1 MEYGAWVGLL
11 TFIGMFVIL
20 MLGIPI
26 FICLFAA
33 AFVGSWLIGG
43 PIYTLQQ
50 FASGPYHITASYTF
64 AVVPLFVLMSVL
76 AANCG
81 IAESAYEAARK
92 WLGALRGGL
101 LMVTV
106 GAAGIFGAA
115 CGSSIATSAV
125 FAKTALPELK
135 KYKYDRSVSMGCIA
149 AGGSLDAL
157 IPPNVGT
164 IIVCILVD
172 ASIGKALV
180 AGVIPGIIYAVLLM
194 TTIQFIGIVKPTA
207 VPKIDITVSW
217 KERFSSL
224 SLVLP
229 VVFIVLLII
238 GGMYLG
244 IFPPTVGG
252 AMGSVGVL
260 IVAAIRR
267 TGIKAIGHS
276 FYEAILLNAQLFPLI
291 ISGFLFARFMALSG
305 LPKALLQIII
315 NAQFPPLLVMLIVII
330 FYLFIGCVLEFM
342 SMAVITLPI
351 VYPLLLGVGFD
362 PIATVIILV
371 FLSEIALLTPPIGMS
386 AFIVAGV
393 AEVSP
398 EVVFRGII
406 PFFFAALILLAALV
420 LFPEIATWLPDLFY
434 GRLSAL

>member
-1 MEYGAWVGLL
+1 MDYNAWVGLW
-11 TFIGMFVIL
+11 TFMGMFVFL
-20 MLGIPI
+20 MLGVPI
-26 FICLFAA
+26 FISLIAA

-50 FASGPYHITASYTF
+50 FASAPYHITSSYNF
-64 AVVPLFVLMSVL
+64 AVVPLFILMSVL
-76 AANCG
+76 AGNCG
-81 IAESAYEAARK
+81 IAQGAYDAARK
-92 WLGALRGGL
+92 WLGGLRGGL

-106 GAAGIFGAA
+106 GAAGMFGAA

-125 FAKTALPELK
+125 FAKMALPELK
-135 KYKYDRSVSMGCIA
+135 KYKYDQSLSMGCIA

-180 AGVIPGIIYAVLLM
+180 AGIIPGIIFAILLM
-194 TTIQFIGIVKPTA
+194 MTIQVLGFLKPTGI
-207 VPKIDITVSW
+207 PRIDISVSW
-217 KERFSSL
+217 KEKFTSL
-224 SLVLP
+224 ASVSP
-229 VVFIVLLII
+229 VIFIILLII
-238 GGMYLG
+238 GGMYFG
-244 IFPPTVGG
+244 VFPPTVGG

-260 IVAAIRR
+260 LIAVLRR
-267 TGIKAIGHS
+267 TGIKMIAHS
-276 FYEAILLNAQLFPLI
+276 FYEAVLLNTQLFPLL
-291 ISGFLFARFMALSG
+291 ISGFLFSRFMALSG
-305 LPKALLQIII
+305 LPKFILQVVIDA
-315 NAQFPPLLVMLIVII
+315 NFPPLMVMLIIII

-362 PIATVIILV
+362 PIATIIILV

-386 AFIVAGV
+386 AFMVAGV
-393 AEVSP
+393 AGVSP

-406 PFFFAALILLAALV
+406 PFFITCLV
-420 LFPEIATWLPDLFY
+420 LLGLMVFFPKMVTWLPNLFY
-434 GRLSAL
+434 GGISS

>member
-1 MEYGAWVGLL
+1 MDYGAWVGLL
-11 TFIGMFVIL
+11 TFIGMFVFL

-50 FASGPYHITASYTF
+50 FASAPYYISSSYTF
-64 AVVPLFVLMSVL
+64 AVVPLFLLMSVL

-81 IAESAYEAARK
+81 IAQSAYDAARK
-92 WLGALRGGL
+92 WLGGLRGGL

-106 GAAGIFGAA
+106 GAAGVFGAA

-125 FAKTALPELK
+125 FAKMALPELK

-180 AGVIPGIIYAVLLM
+180 AGVMPGIIYALLLII
-194 TTIQFIGIVKPTA
+194 TIQLIGIFKPA
-207 VPKIDITVSW
+207 AMPKIPVTVSW

-224 SLVLP
+224 TLVLP

-244 IFPPTVGG
+244 VFPPTVGG

-260 IVAAIRR
+260 LIAAFRR
-267 TGIKAIGHS
+267 TGIKVIAHS
-276 FYEAILLNAQLFPLI
+276 FYEAVLLNTQLFPLI

-305 LPKALLQIII
+305 LPKALLQLIID
-315 NAQFPPLLVMLIVII
+315 AHFPPLSVMLVVIL

-351 VYPLLLGVGFD
+351 VYPLLLGIGFD
-362 PIATVIILV
+362 PIATIIILV

-386 AFIVAGV
+386 SFIVASV
-393 AEVSP
+393 AGVSP
-398 EVVFRGII
+398 EVVFRGVL
-406 PFFFAALILLAALV
+406 PFFFTGLV
-420 LFPEIATWLPDLFY
+420 LLWLLVFFPEIATWLPNLFY
-434 GRLSAL
+434 GRVSF

>member
-11 TFIGMFVIL
+11 TFIGMFVVL

-50 FASGPYHITASYTF
+50 FASAPYHISSSYTF
-64 AVVPLFVLMSVL
+64 AVVPLFILMSVL
-76 AANCG
+76 AADCG
-81 IAESAYEAARK
+81 IAQSAYDTAHK
-92 WLGALRGGL
+92 WLGGLRGGL

-135 KYKYDRSVSMGCIA
+135 KYRYDRSVSMGCIA

-180 AGVIPGIIYAVLLM
+180 AGIIPGVVYAALLM
-194 TTIQFIGIVKPTA
+194 ITIQLIGLFKPTA
-207 VPKIDITVSW
+207 VPKIDISVSW

-224 SLVLP
+224 SLILP

-244 IFPPTVGG
+244 VFPPTVGG

-267 TGIKAIGHS
+267 TGIKVIGHS
-276 FYEAILLNAQLFPLI
+276 FYEAVLLNTQLFPLI

-305 LPKALLQIII
+305 LPKALLQLIID
-315 NAQFPPLLVMLIVII
+315 AQIPPLAVMLVVII
-330 FYLFIGCVLEFM
+330 FYLIIGCVLEFM

-371 FLSEIALLTPPIGMS
+371 FLSEIALITPPIGMS
-386 AFIVAGV
+386 AFVVAGV
-393 AEVSP
+393 ADVPP
-398 EVVFRGII
+398 EVVFRGIL
-406 PFFFAALILLAALV
+406 PFFFTGLV
-420 LFPEIATWLPDLFY
+420 LLWVLVFFPAIAIWLPNLFY
-434 GRLSAL
+434 GRVSF

>member
-11 TFIGMFVIL
+11 TFIGMFVVL

-50 FASGPYHITASYTF
+50 FASAPYHISSSYTF
-64 AVVPLFVLMSVL
+64 AVVPLFILMSVL
-76 AANCG
+76 AADCG
-81 IAESAYEAARK
+81 IAQSAYDTARK
-92 WLGALRGGL
+92 WLGGLRGGL

-135 KYKYDRSVSMGCIA
+135 KYRYDRSVSMGCIA

-180 AGVIPGIIYAVLLM
+180 AGIIPGVVYAVLLM
-194 TTIQFIGIVKPTA
+194 MTIQLIGLFKPTA
-207 VPKIDITVSW
+207 VPKIDISVSW

-224 SLVLP
+224 SLILP

-244 IFPPTVGG
+244 VFPPTVGG

-267 TGIKAIGHS
+267 TGIKVIGHS
-276 FYEAILLNAQLFPLI
+276 FYEAVLLNTQLFPLI

-305 LPKALLQIII
+305 LPKALLQLIID
-315 NAQFPPLLVMLIVII
+315 AQIPPLAVMLVVII
-330 FYLFIGCVLEFM
+330 FYLIIGCVLEFM

-351 VYPLLLGVGFD
+351 VYPLLIGVGFD

-371 FLSEIALLTPPIGMS
+371 FLSEIALITPPIGMS
-386 AFIVAGV
+386 AFVVAGV
-393 AEVSP
+393 ADVPP
-398 EVVFRGII
+398 EVVFRGIL
-406 PFFFAALILLAALV
+406 PFFFTGLV
-420 LFPEIATWLPDLFY
+420 LLWVLVFFPAIAIWLPNLFY
-434 GRLSAL
+434 RRVSF

>member
-11 TFIGMFVIL
+11 TFIGMFVVL

-50 FASGPYHITASYTF
+50 FASAPYHITSSYTF
-64 AVVPLFVLMSVL
+64 AVVPLFILMSVL

-81 IAESAYEAARK
+81 VAQNAYDAARK
-92 WLGALRGGL
+92 WLGGLRGGL

-125 FAKTALPELK
+125 FAKMALPELK
-135 KYKYDRSVSMGCIA
+135 KYRYDRSVSMGCIA

-164 IIVCILVD
+164 IIICILVD

-180 AGVIPGIIYAVLLM
+180 AGVIPGIIYALLLIA
-194 TTIQFIGIVKPTA
+194 TIQLIGFLKPTA
-207 VPKIDITVSW
+207 VPKIDIAVSW

-224 SLVLP
+224 VLIVP
-229 VVFIVLLII
+229 VLFIVLLII

-244 IFPPTVGG
+244 VFPPTVGG

-260 IVAAIRR
+260 LIAVIRR
-267 TGIKAIGHS
+267 TGIKEIAHS
-276 FYEAILLNAQLFPLI
+276 FYEAVLLNTQLFPLL

-315 NAQFPPLLVMLIVII
+315 DAQFPPLLVMLIVII

-362 PIATVIILV
+362 PIATIIILV

-393 AEVSP
+393 AGVSP
-398 EVVFRGII
+398 EVVFRGIL
-406 PFFFAALILLAALV
+406 PFFFTGIALLVALV
-420 LFPEIATWLPDLFY
+420 LFPEIATWLPNLFY
-434 GRLSAL
+434 GRLSSF

>member
-11 TFIGMFVIL
+11 TFIGMFVVL

-50 FASGPYHITASYTF
+50 FASAPYHISSSYTF
-64 AVVPLFVLMSVL
+64 AVVPLFILMSVL

-81 IAESAYEAARK
+81 IAQSAYDAARK
-92 WLGALRGGL
+92 WLGGLRGGL

-135 KYKYDRSVSMGCIA
+135 KYRYDRSVSMGCIV

-180 AGVIPGIIYAVLLM
+180 AGIIPGIILAFLLM
-194 TTIQFIGIVKPTA
+194 MTILVIGFIKPKA
-207 VPKIDITVSW
+207 IPKLDIKVSW

-224 SLVLP
+224 ALILP
-229 VVFIVLLII
+229 VIFIVILII
-238 GGMYLG
+238 GGMYFG
-244 IFPPTVGG
+244 VFPPTVGG

-260 IVAAIRR
+260 LVAIIRR
-267 TGIKAIGHS
+267 TGIKVISHS
-276 FYEAILLNAQLFPLI
+276 FYEAVLLNAQLFPLI

-305 LPKALLQIII
+305 LPKALLQLIID
-315 NAQFPPLLVMLIVII
+315 AHFPPLALMLIVVI

-371 FLSEIALLTPPIGMS
+371 FLSEIALITPPIGMS
-386 AFIVAGV
+386 AFVVAGV
-393 AEVSP
+393 ADVSP
-398 EVVFRGII
+398 EVVFRGVL
-406 PFFFAALILLAALV
+406 PFFITCIVMLWVLV
-420 LFPEIATWLPDLFY
+420 FFPDISTWLPNLFY
-434 GRLSAL
+434 GRLASL